1 MTEDL
6 DGCDEQ
12 SACRSD
18 SSLMHAVRVGDR
30 DAFGE
35 LYRRYHACA
44 HSFACRLLGTSQ
56 GADDLVAEAFTKVL
70 NRIVSG
76 GGPATLFRAYLLTT
90 VRTTFYKQLA
100 VDRLVDRQADL
111 SEQVVPVIDR
121 DPLIERLDA
130 DLALRALE
138 SLPDRWRTV
147 LVQLEIEK
155 RPTTTV
161 AGLLGI
167 HPNALAALAFRAREG
182 LRVAYAQMHVKSTG
196 AAECSLSASNL
207 AAWLC
212 GRLGRGLRV
221 RVQRHIAT
229 CGRCTSAAREVSELL
244 TQLRRTAPLT
254 VVTPETPNLRLVDS
268 FGA

>member
-1 MTEDL
+1 MAEDL
-6 DGCDEQ
+6 DDHDDQ
-12 SACRSD
+12 SACSSD
-18 SSLMHAVRVGDR
+18 SALLHAVRVGDR

-76 GGPATLFRAYLLTT
+76 GGPSTLFRAYLLTT

-100 VDRLVDRQADL
+100 IDRLVDRQADP
-111 SEQVVPVIDR
+111 SEQVVPITDR

-138 SLPDRWRTV
+138 SLPDRWRSV

-155 RPTTTV
+155 TPTSTV
-161 AGLLGI
+161 AGRLGI

-182 LRVAYAQMHVKSTG
+182 LRVAYLQMHVKSTVV
-196 AAECSLSASNL
+196 AECRLSASNL

-212 GRLGRGLRV
+212 GRLGQGLRI

-229 CGRCTSAAREVSELL
+229 CDRCTNAAHEVSELM
-244 TQLRRTAPLT
+244 TQLRRSAPLT
-254 VVTPETPNLRLVDS
+254 VVVPEVPDFRLVDS